1 MSLIAV
7 IPARGGSKRIPQK
20 NIRPFCGRP
29 MISYPLET
37 ARQSG
42 LFDLIHVSTE
52 DTVIRDTAAGLGF
65 APDFPRPVELADD
78 HVGVV
83 PVLGHVARTYT
94 ERGRRFAGVCLIS
107 ACAPLLEAAD
117 LAAAAKLFYEHGG
130 KKLVLGVTSY
140 PAPVEW
146 AFRISADGL
155 LIADNQASHATRS
168 QDLQHAYYDSGML
181 AIHPISDFEPGA
193 DLKVRP
199 TIAHILPRHRVVDI
213 DTAEDWE
220 MAETLYLGHQQRPE
234 THR

>member
-20 NIRPFCGRP
+20 NIRPFCGQP
-29 MISYPLET
+29 MIAYPLAA

-42 LFDLIHVSTE
+42 LFEVIHVSTE
-52 DTVIRDTAAGLGF
+52 DPAIRDTAAQLGF
-65 APDFPRPVELADD
+65 PPEFPRPAALADD

-83 PVLGHVARTYT
+83 PVLDHVVNTYAKA
-94 ERGRRFAGVCLIS
+94 GRRFSGACLIS

-117 LAAAAKLFYEHGG
+117 LAAAGKLFGKHGG
-130 KKLVLGVTSY
+130 KYLVLAVTSY

-155 LIADNQASHATRS
+155 LIADNQASHAIRS

-193 DLKVRP
+193 DLRNRP
-199 TIAHILPRHRVVDI
+199 TVPYVLPRHRVVDI

-220 MAETLYLGHQQRPE
+220 MAETLYLGHQ
-234 THR
+234 HRQH